1 MTLSTIAGGGAANHL
16 WGGRFS
22 AAPDEVMRAINL
34 TDVDI
39 RLAAQDVRGSMAHA
53 EMLAACGI
61 ITAADNAA
69 IQKGLVQ
76 IAQEISDSKFNYRP
90 EHEDI
95 HMNIEVRLRELIG
108 DAAGRLHTARSRNDQ
123 VVTSFRL
130 WLIDAIAELQT
141 GLRELQ
147 KTLVAQ
153 AEQHIETIL
162 PGLTHQQPAQP
173 VSFAHHLM
181 AYVEM
186 LSRDAGRFADCAARV
201 NESPLGAAALAD

>member
-1 MTLSTIAGGGAANHL
+1 
-16 WGGRFS
+16 
-22 AAPDEVMRAINL
+22 MRAINL

-95 HMNIEVRLRELIG
+95 HMKI
-108 DAAGRLHTARSRNDQ
+108 
-123 VVTSFRL
+123 
-130 WLIDAIAELQT
+130 
-141 GLRELQ
+141 
-147 KTLVAQ
+147 
-153 AEQHIETIL
+153 
-162 PGLTHQQPAQP
+162 
-173 VSFAHHLM
+173 
-181 AYVEM
+181 
-186 LSRDAGRFADCAARV
+186 
-201 NESPLGAAALAD
+201 